1 MGWVKNMMKIVVFAF
16 IVHIIGAA
24 IMIIISCKNGT
35 MEYASKHENEDR
47 WANPSDIIFYY
58 SIMWEFLLLLQIV
71 DEIGSKINTF
81 FKKYFKI

>member
-24 IMIIISCKNGT
+24 IMIIINCKNGT
-35 MEYASKHENEDR
+35 MEYASEHENEDR
-47 WANPSDIIFYY
+47 WANPSVIIFYY

-71 DEIGSKINTF
+71 DEISNKINTI
-81 FKKYFKI
+81 FKKYKF

>member
-24 IMIIISCKNGT
+24 IMIIINCKNGT
-35 MEYASKHENEDR
+35 MEYASEHENEDR

-58 SIMWEFLLLLQIV
+58 SIMSEFLLLLQIV
-71 DEIGSKINTF
+71 DEISNKINTI
-81 FKKYFKI
+81 FKKYKF